1 MNNEGQQKTREEM
14 TQKEK
19 EEADWQQMLKE
30 FKKSKD
36 KEKTAAELQAALPPM
51 MRQRSAPLWDHMLN
65 PRQDGS
71 IDPLKLAYRLENNEI
86 SYKEA
91 VEEARE
97 YYEKEE
103 AAPAAEEEAAPAAN
117 KKKGGRKKKSNYN
130 KMRGR
135 KKRKSRRKKG
145 GSGPCTM
152 GSDLCC
158 LREEYLAQG
167 PGHAGP
173 LGEEDTP
180 QNIYEA
186 GGDELMNEYEDCS
199 DKKDKKDKI
208 KSKPVVKDKKGKP
221 RETCSGLSSQGDGE
235 SCVVMGGRRKTRK
248 KRRNKKRK
256 TKKRRKRKK
265 RKTKKRFRNQRGC
278 KR

>member
-1 MNNEGQQKTREEM
+1 MATEGQQKTREEM

-19 EEADWQQMLKE
+19 EEADFQEMLKE

-36 KEKTAAELQAALPPM
+36 KEKAAAELQASLQPM

-71 IDPLKLAYRLENNEI
+71 IDPLKLSDRLENNEI

-97 YYEKEE
+97 YYEKEL
-103 AAPAAEEEAAPAAN
+103 EESN

-135 KKRKSRRKKG
+135 KKRKSRKKKG

-158 LREEYLAQG
+158 LKEEYLTED
-167 PGHAGP
+167 GHLGP
-173 LGEEDTP
+173 LGDKEKPT
-180 QNIYEA
+180 NIIEHGYEH
-186 GGDELMNEYEDCS
+186 LMHEYEDCS
-199 DKKDKKDKI
+199 DEKDKKDKI